1 MTMLKNK
8 EPRFSPKRSAEPHEG
23 LTMKEWR
30 RNIILLIVF
39 ALVLGVGLMS
49 IPYDGSNILIL
60 YVLIASVAVVAVVG
74 HICFL
79 DKYQTT
85 FRRKS
90 AVLSIAGPV

>member
-23 LTMKEWR
+23 LTMTEWR

-74 HICFL
+74 HIWFR
-79 DKYQTT
+79 DKY
-85 FRRKS
+85 
-90 AVLSIAGPV
+90 

>member
-1 MTMLKNK
+1 MT
-8 EPRFSPKRSAEPHEG
+8 
-23 LTMKEWR
+23 EWH

-74 HICFL
+74 HNDMRVRSTGTVPDSL
-79 DKYQTT
+79 APP
-85 FRRKS
+85 S
-90 AVLSIAGPV
+90 